1 MQAYEAK
8 GFQPA
13 APIAY
18 VELLSQDKS
27 LSITNVPMLLDT
39 GADVSLVPRD
49 RLVEIL
55 ATSTPGQQYTLQGFD
70 GQESSSQ
77 AIRLELHFLGKVF
90 RGQFLLVEGEY
101 GILGRN
107 ILNRLALTFDGP
119 ALMWHEIK

>member
-1 MQAYEAK
+1 MRAYESA

-18 VELLSQDKS
+18 VKLLSQDRS

-49 RLVEIL
+49 RLIEIL
-55 ATSTPGQQYTLQGFD
+55 ATSVPGQQYTLQGFD

-77 AIRLELHFLGKVF
+77 AIHLELHFLGKIF
-90 RGQFLLVEGEY
+90 RGQFLLVEGTH

-107 ILNRLALTFDGP
+107 ILNRLALTFNGP
-119 ALMWHEIK
+119 ALMWHEVK